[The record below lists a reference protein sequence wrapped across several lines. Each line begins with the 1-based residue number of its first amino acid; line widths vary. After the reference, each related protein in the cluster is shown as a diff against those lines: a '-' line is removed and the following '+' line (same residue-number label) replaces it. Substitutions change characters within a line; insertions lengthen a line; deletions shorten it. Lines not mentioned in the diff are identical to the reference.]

1 LGIVLFLSVEA
12 LNRFLLRRWTIDAGF
27 EGDR

>member
-1 LGIVLFLSVEA
+1 LFLSVEA